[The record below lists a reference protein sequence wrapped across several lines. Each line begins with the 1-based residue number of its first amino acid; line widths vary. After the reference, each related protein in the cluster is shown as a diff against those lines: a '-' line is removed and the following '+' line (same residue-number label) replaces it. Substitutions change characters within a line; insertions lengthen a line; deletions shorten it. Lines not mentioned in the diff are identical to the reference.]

1 MKTRLFEVT
10 IYPIIGGIAVPVV
23 LNIFANS
30 EKKAVKQAAKKYS
43 HFSVN
48 GVKYINYDG
57 ILYADDVIFS

>member
-10 IYPIIGGIAVPVV
+10 IYPICGGISVPVV
-23 LNIFANS
+23 INIFANS
-30 EKKAVKQAAKKYS
+30 EKKAVKQAAKKHL
-43 HFSVN
+43 HFSIA